1 MQRFFRKRAPFL
13 YWYSLALALVTIS
26 MLGLVRE

>member
-13 YWYSLALALVTIS
+13 YWYSLALSLVAIS
-26 MLGLVRE
+26 MLGFFRE